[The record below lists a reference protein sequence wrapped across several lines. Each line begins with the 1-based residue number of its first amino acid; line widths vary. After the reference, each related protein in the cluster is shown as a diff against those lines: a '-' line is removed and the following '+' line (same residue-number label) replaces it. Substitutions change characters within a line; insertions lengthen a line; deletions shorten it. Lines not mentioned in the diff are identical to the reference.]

1 MGLTNNLYKQGELI
15 LNQNLTSTAEAI
27 NKLIQEFSKL
37 PGIGPKSAQRLT
49 YYLLRSPEEQTR
61 RLAEAILSVK
71 QKTKLCSI
79 CFNVTESDLC
89 LICHSDQRNR
99 AKICIVEQPQD
110 ILALE
115 HTGIYNGLYHVLH
128 GAISPTEGVGV
139 NDIRIREL
147 MSRLQDGSVDEVI
160 LATNPNLEGEQT
172 AMYLNKLIS
181 PLDIKITRLAR
192 GLPFG
197 TELEYADD
205 VTLTRAIEGR
215 QEF

>member
-1 MGLTNNLYKQGELI
+1 VA
-15 LNQNLTSTAEAI
+15 LNQGLISTAEAI
-27 NKLIQEFSKL
+27 NKLIQEFNKL

-49 YYLLRSPEEQTR
+49 YYLLRAPNEQAKL
-61 RLAEAILSVK
+61 LAEAILSVK
-71 QKTKLCSI
+71 QKTKLCSV
-79 CFNVTESDLC
+79 CFNVTESDPC
-89 LICHSDQRNR
+89 LICHSDQRDR
-99 AKICIVEQPQD
+99 TKVCIVEQPQD

-115 HTGIYNGLYHVLH
+115 HTGIYDGLYHVLH
-128 GAISPTEGVGV
+128 GAISPTEGIGAD
-139 NDIRIREL
+139 DIRIKEL
-147 MSRLQDGSVDEVI
+147 MSRLQGNSVEEVI

-181 PLDIKITRLAR
+181 PLGIRVTRLAR